1 MKFKKILCIGAAL
14 NDLLVLE
21 SDAFVSALG
30 RQKGGMALCDHGDLQ
45 IALSKIHDGVTSAP
59 GGSACNTA
67 VGLAR
72 LGADVTFLGK
82 RGKDTPGLNT
92 EKQLKAWGL
101 KTNLRLGD
109 QPTGQVLSIITPDA
123 QRTMMTCL
131 GAAATLSP
139 DELSLKDFEGFDL
152 VHLEGYLLFNTPFFD
167 RAVEL
172 AKAAGCKIS
181 LDLSSFEVVGIFK
194 EKLARVLPESIDLII
209 ANEDEAKAY
218 TQKDPQ
224 ASLEIFAQM
233 AEMAVVKLGKD
244 GALLARGKERVRVKA
259 EVVKAVDTTGAGDLW
274 ASGYLYGLSRG
285 WSLEKSGALA
295 AKTGAAV
302 VQIVGAVI
310 PDEAWRK
317 ILSGVE

>member
-1 MKFKKILCIGAAL
+1 MKIKKILCIGAAL

-21 SDAFVSALG
+21 SDAFISALG
-30 RQKGGMALCDHGDLQ
+30 REKGGMALCDHGDIQ

-59 GGSACNTA
+59 GGSACNTG

-82 RGKDTPGLNT
+82 RGKDTPGENT
-92 EKQLKAWGL
+92 EKQLHAWGL
-101 KTNLRLGD
+101 KTNMRLGD
-109 QPTGQVLSIITPDA
+109 DPTGQVLSIITPDA

-131 GAAATLSP
+131 GAAATLAP
-139 DELSLKDFEGFDL
+139 EDLSLEDFEGFDL

-172 AKAAGCKIS
+172 AKEAGCKIS
-181 LDLSSFEVVGIFK
+181 FDLSSFEVVGIFK
-194 EKLARVLPESIDLII
+194 EKLESLLPESIDLII

-218 TQKDPQ
+218 SEKEPEE
-224 ASLEIFAQM
+224 SLEIFAGM

-244 GALLARGKERVRVKA
+244 GALLARGEERVRVGTD
-259 EVVKAVDTTGAGDLW
+259 EVKALDTTGAGDLW

-285 WSLEKSGALA
+285 WSLERSGALGA
-295 AKTGAAV
+295 QTGAAV

-310 PDEAWRK
+310 PDDSWEK
-317 ILSGVE
+317 IIAGVA